1 MASEETVPRLTSEKE
16 RLQENVNR
24 LTSQLE
30 KTEEKLSEERAQR
43 QSLEENQE
51 SKIQEIETRWTAAL
65 SENTSNWEAKEKGY
79 EEKIE
84 NLERLLK
91 EVKASYEVSQRLDH
105 NDASDGQRSTATAAE
120 LEIVSADLEK
130 TSHRLA
136 EMEAR
141 NEQLRLDLAQAVSH
155 AQAEYKDRN
164 VEDDPAYMRL
174 QSENASLLRKLDAAR
189 FDKDTEK
196 NNWESKLRQSER
208 AQAKVTA
215 ERDELRTKL
224 EKVADY
230 DDIRRELDVIKVC
243 ALDVLF
249 VLLIV
254 ANRSSPLNSR
264 LEMMSMAKFPS
275 NHLRMP
281 VHRKERA

>member
-105 NDASDGQRSTATAAE
+105 NEASDGQRSTATAAE

-155 AQAEYKDRN
+155 AQAEYKDRS

-174 QSENASLLRKLDAAR
+174 QSENASLLRKLDSAR

-243 ALDVLF
+243 TLDVLF
-249 VLLIV
+249 VLL
-254 ANRSSPLNSR
+254 NCR
-264 LEMMSMAKFPS
+264 
-275 NHLRMP
+275 
-281 VHRKERA
+281 

>member
-1 MASEETVPRLTSEKE
+1 MNEKGY
-16 RLQENVNR
+16 LQENVNR

-30 KTEEKLSEERAQR
+30 ETENKLGEERALR

-65 SENTSNWEAKEKGY
+65 SESTSNWEAKEKGY

-105 NDASDGQRSTATAAE
+105 NEAGGAQKSAATTAE

-136 EMEAR
+136 EMEAH

-155 AQAEYKDRN
+155 AQAEYKDRS

-174 QSENASLLRKLDAAR
+174 QSENASLLRKLDSAQ

-196 NNWESKLRQSER
+196 SDWESKLRHSER
-208 AQAKVTA
+208 SQAKTTA

-224 EKVADY
+224 NKVADY
-230 DDIRRELDVIKVC
+230 DDIRRELDVIKVG
-243 ALDVLF
+243 ALNVFLF
-249 VLLIV
+249 
-254 ANRSSPLNSR
+254 
-264 LEMMSMAKFPS
+264 F
-275 NHLRMP
+275 
-281 VHRKERA
+281 